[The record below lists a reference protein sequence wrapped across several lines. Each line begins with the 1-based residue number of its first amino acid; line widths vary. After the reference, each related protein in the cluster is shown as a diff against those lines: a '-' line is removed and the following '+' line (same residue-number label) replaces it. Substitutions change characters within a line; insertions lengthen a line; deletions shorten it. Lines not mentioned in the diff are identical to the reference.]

1 MNVRILQG
9 DVREMLATL
18 EPESVQCVVTSPPY
32 FRLRNYGVDGQIGME
47 STPAEFVATLV
58 EVFEGVRR
66 VLRPDGVVFCN
77 LGDSYGGSAKSN
89 KPGPNSDV
97 GHRWRGSDEQL
108 SRTPGR
114 PKSLLLI
121 PQRFAIAMQDAG
133 WIVRQEIVWAKR
145 APMPESVRDRCTSA
159 WEPIY
164 MFTKQGKYFWDQD
177 AVRVPHSRDW
187 SNSSHGTR
195 VQAGVPGHPP
205 PHRGLTHE
213 TSPNE
218 AGANLRNVWDLSPE
232 PSRENH
238 YAAFPTEI
246 PRRCILAATSEK
258 GACADC
264 GAPYTRVT
272 ERPKPPAVEASE
284 LDRYGTGEHG
294 VHRKVGGQ
302 YQKWLDANPKQ
313 TADWRP
319 TCTHDAPVVPCVV
332 LDPFLGSGTTALVAD
347 QLGRNAIGIELNAEY
362 AAMAH
367 RRITGDAPLLTDVEI
382 DARAHVAAH
391 ETTQAQLWEVA

>member
-1 MNVRILQG
+1 MCGHV
-9 DVREMLATL
+9 AA
-18 EPESVQCVVTSPPY
+18 VTY
-32 FRLRNYGVDGQIGME
+32 FRLRDYGTQGQIGME
-47 STPAEFVATLV
+47 ATPAEFVATLV
-58 EVFEGVRR
+58 DVFEGVRR
-66 VLRPDGVVFCN
+66 VLRPDGVLFVN
-77 LGDSYGGSAKSN
+77 LGDSYSGSGKGPSSQNGLTKQHSSVGPLIEAK
-89 KPGPNSDV
+89 
-97 GHRWRGSDEQL
+97 
-108 SRTPGR
+108 TPSIEGVR
-114 PKSLLLI
+114 PKSLFLI

-164 MFTKQGKYFWDQD
+164 MFTKEGRYYWDQD
-177 AVRVPHSRDW
+177 AVRQPNVSADDARNRPDYTPNRERNVGGRSDGYT
-187 SNSSHGTR
+187 SAHG
-195 VQAGVPGHPP
+195 AMGW
-205 PHRGLTHE
+205 
-213 TSPNE
+213 NA

-264 GAPYTRVT
+264 GAPWARVVEREPGFEARRVT
-272 ERPKPPAVEASE
+272 DGGLRGRRTGAAIDSE
-284 LDRYGTGEHG
+284 YRGVGFTRSETTG
-294 VHRKVGGQ
+294 
-302 YQKWLDANPKQ
+302 
-313 TADWRP
+313 WRP

-362 AAMAH
+362 VEISR
-367 RRITGDAPLLTDVEI
+367 RRIAGDAPMFADVV
-382 DARAHVAAH
+382 VAS
-391 ETTQAQLWEVA
+391 